1 MKTTKNLEI
10 YLKDKEYKI
19 FLGNELIDKI
29 DIILNRHL
37 KNRKVVI
44 LYDKILKKQ
53 LNILKF
59 SLSKIT
65 SKLVTIE
72 INSGE
77 KSKSLSN
84 YVKIC
89 EKVIK
94 TSINRES
101 VVLAFGGGVIGDLA
115 GFVSSTL
122 LRGIN
127 FIQIPTTLLSQVDSS
142 IGGKTGINSA
152 YGKNLIGTFHQPVA
166 VLSDVN
172 LLNTLN
178 KREVLS
184 GYAEIVKHSII
195 KDKIFFEWLEKN
207 GSYIING
214 NNDLR
219 IEAIFNSCKI
229 KKSIVQEDEFEKGN
243 RALLN
248 LGHTFGHAIEGYL
261 NYDGTVLHGEA
272 VSVGIIM
279 AFKLSIKKGYC
290 SEKDLQR
297 VTKHFNEVGLP
308 TSIKF
313 LTNKITNPLKL
324 WKLMQN
330 DKKMQND
337 HLKFVLPECI
347 GKSKIC
353 REIKKSEVLTLLN
366 EELKT

>member
-1 MKTTKNLEI
+1 MKTTKTLDI
-10 YLKDKEYKI
+10 FLKNKKYKI
-19 FLGNELIDKI
+19 FLGNELINKI
-29 DIILNRHL
+29 DIILNCHL
-37 KNRKVVI
+37 KGRKVVI

-53 LNILKF
+53 LNILEF

-65 SKLVTIE
+65 SKIVTIE

-77 KSKSLSN
+77 KSKSLNN

-94 TSINRES
+94 TGINRES
-101 VVLAFGGGVIGDLA
+101 VVLAFGGGVIGDLV

-122 LRGIN
+122 LRGID

-172 LLNTLN
+172 LLQTLS
-178 KREVLS
+178 KREILS
-184 GYAEIVKHSII
+184 GYAEIVKHGII
-195 KDKIFFEWLEKN
+195 RDKIFFQWLEKN
-207 GSYIING
+207 GSDVING
-214 NNDLR
+214 NNNLR
-219 IEAIFNSCKI
+219 IEAIFKSCKI

-272 VSVGIIM
+272 VSIGIIM

-290 SEKDLQR
+290 SQTDLQR
-297 VTKHFNEVGLP
+297 VTKHFKEVGLP

-313 LTNKITNPLKL
+313 LTNKISNPLKL
-324 WKLMQN
+324 WKIMQN
-330 DKKMQND
+330 DKKMYND
-337 HLKFVLPECI
+337 NLKFILPENI

-353 REIKKSEVLTLLN
+353 REIKKSEVLSLLN

>member
-1 MKTTKNLEI
+1 MKTTKTLDI
-10 YLKDKEYKI
+10 FLKNKKYKI
-19 FLGNELIDKI
+19 FLGNELINKI
-29 DIILNRHL
+29 DIILNCHL
-37 KNRKVVI
+37 KGRKVVI
-44 LYDKILKKQ
+44 LYDEILKKQ
-53 LNILKF
+53 LNILEF

-77 KSKSLSN
+77 KSKSLNN

-94 TSINRES
+94 TGINRES
-101 VVLAFGGGVIGDLA
+101 VVLAFGGGVIGDLV

-122 LRGIN
+122 LRGID

-152 YGKNLIGTFHQPVA
+152 YGKNLIGTFHQPIA

-172 LLNTLN
+172 LLKTLS
-178 KREVLS
+178 KREILS
-184 GYAEIVKHSII
+184 GYAEIVKHGII
-195 KDKIFFEWLEKN
+195 RDKTFFQWLEKN
-207 GSYIING
+207 GSDVING
-214 NNDLR
+214 NNNLR
-219 IEAIFNSCKI
+219 IEAIFKSCKI

-272 VSVGIIM
+272 VSIGIIM

-290 SEKDLQR
+290 SQTDLQR
-297 VTKHFNEVGLP
+297 VTKHFKEVGLP

-313 LTNKITNPLKL
+313 LKNKVSNPLKL
-324 WKLMQN
+324 WKIMQN
-330 DKKMQND
+330 DKKMYND
-337 HLKFVLPECI
+337 SLKFILPEYI

-353 REIKKSEVLTLLN
+353 REIEKSEVLSLLN